1 MKHDDKRFG
10 FLGLFIAGLA
20 AVALGYVALY
30 LERLTLAP
38 ALLVIGYCVLIPW
51 ALFRLGHGDRDR
63 DPAPSAGE

>member
-1 MKHDDKRFG
+1 MNGKRFG

-20 AVALGYVALY
+20 AVALGYLALH

-38 ALLVIGYCVLIPW
+38 TLLVAGYCVLIPW
-51 ALFRLGHGDRDR
+51 ALFRLGHGDGDG